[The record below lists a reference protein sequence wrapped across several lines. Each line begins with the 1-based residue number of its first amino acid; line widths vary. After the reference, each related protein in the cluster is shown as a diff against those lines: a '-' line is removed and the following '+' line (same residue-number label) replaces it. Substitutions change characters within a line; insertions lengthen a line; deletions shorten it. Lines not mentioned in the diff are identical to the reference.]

1 MAAVSR
7 GSSAVSRSMI
17 MDSVLICLGISV
29 QSVGI
34 PISVG
39 IIASIPYVSVKGG
52 ILVGLRAV
60 VL

>member
-7 GSSAVSRSMI
+7 SSSAVSYSFI
-17 MDSVLICLGISV
+17 MDSVFDCSGISV

-39 IIASIPYVSVKGG
+39 IIASIP
-52 ILVGLRAV
+52 
-60 VL
+60 